1 MTVTLQIAFAHYSQ
15 IITVS
20 LKEKRDLH
28 DLHKRYMTVLLAWMN
43 YLITFLSCASGHWD
57 LWFVVQCAQDADDLS
72 HEMS

>member
-43 YLITFLSCASGHWD
+43 YLITFLSCASGH
-57 LWFVVQCAQDADDLS
+57 
-72 HEMS
+72 